1 MWRITTIDASELLDQ
16 CEELSKR
23 RMSRRCCGIEYDIT
37 CRKHEKNDEKDADT
51 LSRGVVVEVNLEAR
65 RYRVGV

>member
-1 MWRITTIDASELLDQ
+1 
-16 CEELSKR
+16 
-23 RMSRRCCGIEYDIT
+23 MSRRCCGIEYDIT